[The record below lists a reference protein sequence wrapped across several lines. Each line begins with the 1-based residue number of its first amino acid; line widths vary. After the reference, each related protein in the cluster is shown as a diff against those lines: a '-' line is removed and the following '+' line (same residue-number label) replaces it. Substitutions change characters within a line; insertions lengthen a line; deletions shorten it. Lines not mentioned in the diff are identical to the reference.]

1 MNNNQDELN
10 LAANLSKKAR
20 PPHGDRGGNGCCGN
34 NANAQ
39 ARDRGKPATGLAIG
53 MPGGKLLVQHRDLA
67 ADGHD
72 LANQYL
78 QRPPGI
84 GWQGAL
90 VGERLL
96 GELC

>member
-1 MNNNQDELN
+1 MLLGSQTKPGGELPSGAE
-10 LAANLSKKAR
+10 LIGI
-20 PPHGDRGGNGCCGN
+20 GDRGGNGCCGD
-34 NANAQ
+34 NAQ
-39 ARDRGKPATGLAIG
+39 ARDRGKPATGLIIG

-84 GWQGAL
+84 GL
-90 VGERLL
+90 
-96 GELC
+96 